1 MGLLNN
7 VELVMILNTVNF
19 FNGMVTIPWD
29 FMDKTMQTGKMV
41 KEFIVIPVRFLPLT
55 GKKLSLLPYLSDHLP
70 SESFFQSAVDAAA
83 EMTFQLSE
91 EADHSFPTL
100 SFILLP
106 LPNSPTPWF
115 WKLLYSSSW
124 RSQTL
129 VTSFQITTFPP
140 ASFHRL
146 SHL

>member
-1 MGLLNN
+1 
-7 VELVMILNTVNF
+7 
-19 FNGMVTIPWD
+19 
-29 FMDKTMQTGKMV
+29 MDKTMQTGKMV

-115 WKLLYSSSW
+115 WKLLYSSS
-124 RSQTL
+124 
-129 VTSFQITTFPP
+129 
-140 ASFHRL
+140 
-146 SHL
+146 